1 MNSQERVLSSIN
13 HIEPDRVPF
22 DLGGTSVTGVS
33 AMAYNKL
40 KEKLGIDSPTRVFD
54 VVQQL
59 AMVDWQLINSF
70 GIDVLDINR
79 LFMDDRSWH
88 TCLLYTS
95 PSPRDS

>member
-1 MNSQERVLSSIN
+1 M
-13 HIEPDRVPF
+13 PF

-79 LFMDDRSWH
+79 LFMDNRSWH
-88 TCLLYTS
+88 TFTLGGWLS
-95 PSPRDS
+95 